1 MTSSSGAVGRQMKIA
16 RFNRDYPSTI
26 PLEELALINQ
36 LPSLDSAMP
45 KGHPA
50 KRVVDH

>member
-1 MTSSSGAVGRQMKIA
+1 MTIT

-36 LPSLDSAMP
+36 LPGPDSVMP
-45 KGHPA
+45 ARYPA
-50 KRVVDH
+50 KRVVDR